1 MSQTLPRSN
10 RRALLIA
17 VPIMIVLFPLG
28 YSLVSSLVAQGAPA
42 DSEVFLERPVAEH
55 EACVRETAYM
65 RYHHWELLKQIREDV
80 VRYGIRG
87 DVGLKKC
94 SECHASRERFCD
106 RCHDAV
112 SLFPDC
118 FDCHYYP

>member
-1 MSQTLPRSN
+1 MSETLPRSN

-17 VPIMIVLFPLG
+17 VPIVIVLFPLG

-42 DSEVFLERPVAEH
+42 DSEVFLERPSAEH

-94 SECHASRERFCD
+94 VECHTSRERFCD